1 MYPVL
6 FKIGSFTVYSY
17 GFMLSMTF
25 VVAAIALAQELKRK
39 SMNEDLLG
47 PTIILAVVFGLFGS
61 KLFDVFEY
69 WDRFLK
75 DPVKVFLK
83 GSGLT
88 FLGGFLVAA
97 VVITLYLALQ
107 RVSMLRFCDA
117 ACPGAMAGYGV
128 ARIGCQLSGDGDYG
142 LPTTLPWGMAYPH
155 GTVPTLEIVHPT
167 PVYETLIAFTLAVIL
182 WRMRK
187 RAAPDGWLFSF
198 YLIFSG
204 TERFLVEFIRVN
216 PKWFLGLSQSQL
228 ISLTLA
234 TAGALYLVL
243 TRNAPPADMHDG
255 KGGLPA
261 RQPAPAS

>member
-6 FKIGSFTVYSY
+6 FKIGGFTVYSY

-25 VVAAIALAQELKRK
+25 LVAATALSLELKRK

-47 PTIILAVVFGLFGS
+47 PSVILAVVFGLFGS

-75 DPVKVFLK
+75 DPVKVFMK

-97 VVITLYLALQ
+97 AAIAIYLAVQ
-107 RVSMLRFCDA
+107 RVSILRFCDA

-167 PVYETLIAFTLAVIL
+167 PVYETLAAFLLAAFL
-182 WRMRK
+182 WRLRK
-187 RAAPDGWLFSF
+187 RPAADGFLFGV
-198 YLIFSG
+198 YLMVSG
-204 TERFLVEFIRVN
+204 MERFLVEFIRVN
-216 PKWFLGLSQSQL
+216 PKWMFGLSQSQL
-228 ISLTLA
+228 ISLALVTLGAMLVA
-234 TAGALYLVL
+234 TRLQQ
-243 TRNAPPADMHDG
+243 PPANMNDG
-255 KGGLPA
+255 QGGLPA
-261 RQPAPAS
+261 VVPAQS